1 MTSSKGLEFD
11 VVLILGMDENAVPH
25 FGSKNDPEQ
34 LQEERRK
41 FYVSITR
48 ARDEVKIFYSGFTV
62 WPSGD
67 PNFGGPSRFLSE
79 IGWIN

>member
-11 VVLILGMDENAVPH
+11 VVLILGMEDNTVPH
-25 FGSKNDPEQ
+25 FGARNDPGQ

-48 ARDEVKIFYSGFTV
+48 ARDEVRSTTQGSPYGRAATV
-62 WPSGD
+62 IIAGQAA
-67 PNFGGPSRFLSE
+67 F
-79 IGWIN
+79 